1 MLVTSEYAIGSSAGD
16 RKGSN
21 ARAEREMV
29 LSMHDAEAERRRG
42 LRVRQSRPIKIY
54 EPTTSRYF
62 GGQTL
67 DVSATGMRVELPVST
82 PVRPGYMVNIHV
94 GLNEMGESLANRRQ
108 MMQAKVVWVERAL
121 DLTRSRLT
129 AGIELTPN
137 IAAHL
142 DAA

>member
-1 MLVTSEYAIGSSAGD
+1 MLITSEYNIGSATGE
-16 RKGSN
+16 RKGAG
-21 ARAEREMV
+21 ARAERDTV
-29 LSMHDAEAERRRG
+29 LSLEAAEAERRRG
-42 LRVRQSRPIKIY
+42 LRVRQARPIKIY

-67 DVSATGMRVELPVST
+67 DISTTGMRVELPVST
-82 PVRPGYMVNIHV
+82 PVRPGYMLNIHV

-121 DLTRSRLT
+121 DLTRSKLT

-137 IAAHL
+137 IASHL